1 MLYAVAVIPPSLWFG
16 CHCKVSNSGCV
27 SCVLNADEQVFGF
40 ITSATVYTVKI
51 VPCGH
56 RCWCICCE
64 WNCSLMSSSKS
75 CSSLVYYAEITIR
88 LTWFPFEEVIQGS
101 ELLASYTCPAS
112 CLALRRIAQ
121 LSAVRHRLL
130 AFVSSHVLLY
140 NYHCLH
146 LLKYLVWQIK
156 VLLSSISMFSHV
168 YPPRKIG
175 RVPVHLHW

>member
-1 MLYAVAVIPPSLWFG
+1 MLSPQFPLRCGLVVIVRLATLAVLAVYWMQTSR
-16 CHCKVSNSGCV
+16 CSVSSQ
-27 SCVLNADEQVFGF
+27 APQF
-40 ITSATVYTVKI
+40 TVKI

-64 WNCSLMSSSKS
+64 WSCSLMSPSKS

-112 CLALRRIAQ
+112 CLDLRRIAQ

-146 LLKYLVWQIK
+146 LLKYLVSQIK
-156 VLLSSISMFSHV
+156 ALLSSISMFSHV

-175 RVPVHLHW
+175 RVPVDLHW